1 MIVHFVTCPKQ
12 GSEME
17 AVVLRRVGFLAYS
30 CPKQGQD
37 FKRSAT
43 PLYPNMG
50 QVPPRGC
57 FHEKLLE
64 KAFGF
69 QFLALHA
76 VCKKLLRLIQPD
88 PSICDP
94 KT

>member
-1 MIVHFVTCPKQ
+1 MHFVNCPKQ

-37 FKRSAT
+37 FKRSTA

-50 QVPPRGC
+50 QAPPTPRTF

-64 KAFGF
+64 KVFGY

-76 VCKKLLRLIQPD
+76 VCKKLLRFIQPD